1 MAAIWKRAFIF
12 VTLVGPTSTALA
24 WAILLNFASFGLELL
39 RISSV
44 KICKNI
50 FIHFVATNII
60 AKSLPR
66 ARGGGGRG
74 VLNKV

>member
-12 VTLVGPTSTALA
+12 VTLVGPISTALA

-50 FIHFVATNII
+50 FIHFVATNIG
-60 AKSLPR
+60 KSLSR
-66 ARGGGGRG
+66 ARDGGGRG